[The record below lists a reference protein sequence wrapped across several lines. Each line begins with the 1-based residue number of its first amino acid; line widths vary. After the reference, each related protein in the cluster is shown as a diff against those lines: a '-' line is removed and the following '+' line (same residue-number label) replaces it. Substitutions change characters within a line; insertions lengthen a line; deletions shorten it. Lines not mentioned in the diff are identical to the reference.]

1 MAKPNNAKPGCF
13 SDFFQL
19 LFCAEDGNSSPMHP
33 SNHITKPY
41 ATEVVHSHKDAM
53 AKNATKP
60 GVVAR
65 LMGLDSLP
73 STKLVS
79 NTNNTPDSIPR
90 SRSVN
95 FVDYLRKFDTT
106 SQANH
111 HQVKTTSASFR
122 EVPSLLQHKNKNN
135 DLVVFYWNNESEDQE
150 VVSFL
155 RKQEMGLGESRQRK
169 KQGSKNKEIVS
180 VTKERS
186 HTKRKKIS
194 KFENE
199 PRVVLPLK
207 HSSKVR
213 NHHET
218 KVLAPVSAC
227 SKSCSNSRRKCGS
240 GPSGLRPSSNLPNK
254 QKKVFSEPKCTKKT
268 KKQQSTKKIDTECST
283 ENFSP
288 ISVLDDYDY
297 SFLYGP
303 DFPDYTNP
311 VMPKIKW
318 ESSEQLFT
326 SDNVGDRASKNKGYS
341 YPDINKKEEYLSELM
356 VKLRN
361 LTQNEMRE
369 SDFTPKRMCESG
381 SYEEICMEYE
391 HKIFDIL
398 LNEVVNEL
406 VELSY

>member
-1 MAKPNNAKPGCF
+1 MAKPNSAKPGCF

-19 LFCAEDGNSSPMHP
+19 LFCAAENGNSSPMHP
-33 SNHITKPY
+33 SDHHIAKPY

-73 STKLVS
+73 NTNLAS
-79 NTNNTPDSIPR
+79 NTNTTLHSVPR

-95 FVDYLRKFDTT
+95 FVDYLLKFDT
-106 SQANH
+106 SQPN
-111 HQVKTTSASFR
+111 QVKTSASFR
-122 EVPSLLQHKNKNN
+122 EVPSLLQHKNKNH
-135 DLVVFYWNNESEDQE
+135 DLVVFYWDDESEDQE

-213 NHHET
+213 NHNEA
-218 KVLAPVSAC
+218 KVLAQVSAC

-240 GPSGLRPSSNLPNK
+240 GPSGLRTSSNLPTK

-268 KKQQSTKKIDTECST
+268 KKQQSTKKIDTEFST

-297 SFLYGP
+297 SFLYDP
-303 DFPDYTNP
+303 DFPGLFSECSCSLTCLL
-311 VMPKIKW
+311 MTKI
-318 ESSEQLFT
+318 
-326 SDNVGDRASKNKGYS
+326 R
-341 YPDINKKEEYLSELM
+341 P
-356 VKLRN
+356 
-361 LTQNEMRE
+361 
-369 SDFTPKRMCESG
+369 
-381 SYEEICMEYE
+381 
-391 HKIFDIL
+391 
-398 LNEVVNEL
+398 
-406 VELSY
+406 